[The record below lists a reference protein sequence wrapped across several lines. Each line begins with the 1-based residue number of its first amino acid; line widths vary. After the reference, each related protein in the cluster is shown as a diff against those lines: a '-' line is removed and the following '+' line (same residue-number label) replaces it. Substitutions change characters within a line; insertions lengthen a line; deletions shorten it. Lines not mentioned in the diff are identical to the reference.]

1 MLLKTIFLHL
11 GHFNVNSIALTKII
25 YLLIFLTGNI
35 EVIFKFLVYSMLQM
49 VITIIKLREKTLH
62 FNAFAVWKMN
72 FMKQSREA
80 PMTKVPITLG

>member
-1 MLLKTIFLHL
+1 
-11 GHFNVNSIALTKII
+11 
-25 YLLIFLTGNI
+25 
-35 EVIFKFLVYSMLQM
+35 MLQM

-80 PMTKVPITLG
+80 PMTKVPIILG